1 MQRILERHGYS
12 ARTMS
17 KGKALP
23 HREAKVLGYT
33 LKRIDLADGE
43 HVLNIS
49 SEAGNYL
56 NVQWRKSGGVHA
68 TRFVPGP
75 WEQTIRDLATAIDPD
90 WPVRAGLSFIDFD
103 ALKVPES
110 LQQDVEEGLS
120 EPRSISAKPLT
131 PSRPCVSTPIK
142 PQTDTI
148 PRSPMLAPPAGFA
161 RPAPSNV

>member
-1 MQRILERHGYS
+1 
-12 ARTMS
+12 
-17 KGKALP
+17 LP
-23 HREAKVLGYT
+23 RRPFIDYT

-90 WPVRAGLSFIDFD
+90 WRVRAGLSFIDFD

-110 LQQDVEEGLS
+110 LQQDV
-120 EPRSISAKPLT
+120 
-131 PSRPCVSTPIK
+131 
-142 PQTDTI
+142 
-148 PRSPMLAPPAGFA
+148 
-161 RPAPSNV
+161 